1 MRTLLAPLRAALL
14 LVHIVAGIAITALA
28 FPLLAQPQ
36 RNRII
41 RAWSQALLLI
51 CGARLRL
58 EGLPLPPSIARTGV
72 EHGSRGRMLL
82 ANHVSWID
90 VFAIHASVPSCF
102 VAKAEIRDWPLL
114 GTLVTRVG
122 TLYIERGRRQAVAS
136 MNRRVGERL
145 LRGET
150 VAVFPEGTTTDGRSL
165 LPFHSNLVAPAK
177 EAGAEC
183 WPVALRYSERGE
195 HSSAAAF
202 VGDIGLLA
210 SLWRILVARRLQIE
224 VAFLEPVPT
233 AGERDRHHIAEAA
246 AERIAAWLD
255 LPVPAGRR
263 LTPARNRGGD
273 KADSEPGAG
282 DGTASPAP

>member
-1 MRTLLAPLRAALL
+1 
-14 LVHIVAGIAITALA
+14 
-28 FPLLAQPQ
+28 
-36 RNRII
+36 
-41 RAWSQALLLI
+41 
-51 CGARLRL
+51 
-58 EGLPLPPSIARTGV
+58 
-72 EHGSRGRMLL
+72 MLL

-183 WPVALRYSERGE
+183 WPVALRYSESGE
-195 HSSAAAF
+195 HSIAAAF
-202 VGDIGLLA
+202 IGDIGLLA

-224 VAFLEPVPT
+224 VAFLEPVP
-233 AGERDRHHIAEAA
+233 AVGERDRHHIAEAA

-255 LPVPAGRR
+255 LPAPAGRR
-263 LTPARNRGGD
+263 LSPARNRDGD
-273 KADSEPGAG
+273 TAGSEPGAG